1 MYIRFGTTLPKRL
14 FSLCF
19 VLKWV
24 SKKVESRAYG
34 TGREST
40 DFDDSYQ
47 VQTLM
52 SVGDFAPVLPRSKEK
67 FLFKKPSVSVKR
79 AASCASAAL

>member
-1 MYIRFGTTLPKRL
+1 MILTSVVRTLL
-14 FSLCF
+14 YADIL
-19 VLKWV
+19 V
-24 SKKVESRAYG
+24 
-34 TGREST
+34 
-40 DFDDSYQ
+40 DQ